1 MEIGKTLSYRQWKR
15 KQWCLRTNVL
25 TWKSSVCQDGDAEED
40 EADDDSHHVFPKQKQ
55 YSSLKST
62 QTSCFYLPPLPTLLQ
77 HCKAVWST
85 EDQV

>member
-40 EADDDSHHVFPKQKQ
+40 EADDAPTMFFPSKNN
-55 YSSLKST
+55 
-62 QTSCFYLPPLPTLLQ
+62 TL
-77 HCKAVWST
+77 H
-85 EDQV
+85 